1 MFTDFFYDPR
11 SGINR
16 ILSALNRL
24 DQELQPR
31 KAELQRLQQ
40 RIEQLTDET
49 SDLAAGVTPTISQ
62 AKLEELER
70 LKIELQRKA
79 EDIQTDYRKRRPEI
93 LNPIFEDLDKAIKS
107 FAQQRGITLIFDG
120 SKMDDALLYISDGV
134 DLTHIF
140 IVEFNRTNPAPS
152 GPSTRQ

>member
-16 ILSALNRL
+16 ILSALNQL

-31 KAELQRLQQ
+31 KVALQRLQR
-40 RIEQLTDET
+40 RIEQLTNET
-49 SDLAAGVTPTISQ
+49 SQLAPGLTPTVGP
-62 AKLEELER
+62 AKFEELER
-70 LKIELQRKA
+70 LKIESQRKA

-107 FAQQRGITLIFDG
+107 FAQQRGITLVFDG
-120 SKMDDALLYISDGV
+120 SKMDDAILYISEDV
-134 DLTHIF
+134 DLTRPF
-140 IVEFNRTNPAPS
+140 ITEFNRANAPETI
-152 GPSTRQ
+152 PSPK

>member
-16 ILSALNRL
+16 ILNALNGL

-40 RIEQLTDET
+40 RIKQLTNET
-49 SDLAAGVTPTISQ
+49 SEFVSGPTPTIDP

-79 EDIQTDYRKRRPEI
+79 EDIQSDYRKRRPEI

-120 SKMDDALLYISDGV
+120 SKMDDAILSMREEV
-134 DLTHIF
+134 DLTRPF
-140 IVEFNRTNPAPS
+140 ITEFNRANAATISSPK
-152 GPSTRQ
+152 